1 LFPFIDIE
9 CIAIYTHRSLQYYL
23 MLPLHFTDIVS
34 PRYSECYN
42 KNMTN
47 RKTLT
52 ETEILFTNTQR
63 VARLATADLD
73 GHPHI
78 VPVCYAFDGT
88 HFYIPLDE
96 KPKKVDESR
105 LRRVRNIEARHEASL
120 LIDQYDDDWSRLGY
134 VLVHGHAALLQT
146 EDSLHALALVLLRER
161 YIQYRSMELE
171 KHSVIIITP
180 DSVTSWGP
188 ALGRN

>member
-1 LFPFIDIE
+1 
-9 CIAIYTHRSLQYYL
+9 
-23 MLPLHFTDIVS
+23 
-34 PRYSECYN
+34 
-42 KNMTN
+42 MTN

-52 ETEILFTNTQR
+52 ETEIVFTNTQR

-73 GHPHI
+73 GHPYI
-78 VPVCYAFDGT
+78 VPVCYAYDGT

-105 LRRVRNIEARHEASL
+105 LRRVRNILARHEASL

-134 VLVHGHAALLQT
+134 VLVHGQAALLQP
-146 EDSLHALALVLLRER
+146 EDSQHSQALVLLRQR

-188 ALGRN
+188 AIGRE